1 MLELEIL
8 TGNGVVLNASLI
20 RLDEPMI
27 CSSTDAL
34 NIFFG
39 SDLECLVMEDVL
51 VVKTGQASG
60 LKVR

>member
-27 CSSTDAL
+27 CSPTYAL

-39 SDLECLVMEDVL
+39 SDLDCLVMENVL
-51 VVKTGQASG
+51 VVNTGQASG